1 MKLCK
6 RLVSENR
13 RVLGLCENLA
23 AFESVS
29 TVSSLSISTAQRSH
43 RSGILAMKQLTHLRS
58 GQQLPVTCHTA
69 SNSAMARSAHM
80 SSSSRAF
87 SASGLRAPLRSAA
100 VATAPP
106 AVREAKEQMPTSGIL
121 LQSASSSRFGRPQDA
136 AQPSASTSASTS
148 SQASVSGT
156 IQRITYTSED
166 TGYTVAKMKVTDSK
180 GFSIPASKG
189 RPGLVTVTGKFPEMA
204 AGQQWTCHG
213 TWTKHRSYGPQLTAE
228 SAEELRPASSDN
240 LVAYLCGGATKGVGP
255 VTATNMVQTY
265 GDTILD
271 VLDSSDA
278 VVKLSKVKGIG
289 ARTAAKIKDEWEK
302 RRGIFGLT

>member
-6 RLVSENR
+6 RLASENR

-23 AFESVS
+23 AFEPVLTASSV
-29 TVSSLSISTAQRSH
+29 SISTAQRSH

-69 SNSAMARSAHM
+69 SNSAMARSAYM

-100 VATAPP
+100 VATAVPV
-106 AVREAKEQMPTSGIL
+106 VREAKEQMPTSDIL

-136 AQPSASTSASTS
+136 AQPGASTSAS

-166 TGYTVAKMKVTDSK
+166 TGYTVAKMKVTNST

-204 AGQQWTCHG
+204 VGQQWTCHG

-228 SAEELRPASSDN
+228 SAEELQPASSDN

-302 RRGIFGLT
+302 RRGQFGPT